1 MILTRWHVS
10 VAVQSTSSA
19 ANFTEWRYFG
29 HFEFNGNRTRA
40 WICSKSQLFI
50 HYPQSNIIRWP
61 LMYFSWKDEII
72 YCFLLVRRCLRT
84 SVGVVVFSFSFSDLY
99 CDGHKSDGGGERGE
113 APRRPWHGSYQDP
126 CCKVAAAA
134 PGRFAAWQKGHPT
147 PVQCPSIF
155 QGNVT
160 GH

>member
-1 MILTRWHVS
+1 MILTQNDDTCRLRS
-10 VAVQSTSSA
+10 NRLAQPQISQ
-19 ANFTEWRYFG
+19 
-29 HFEFNGNRTRA
+29 NGASLAILN
-40 WICSKSQLFI
+40 SKSQLFI